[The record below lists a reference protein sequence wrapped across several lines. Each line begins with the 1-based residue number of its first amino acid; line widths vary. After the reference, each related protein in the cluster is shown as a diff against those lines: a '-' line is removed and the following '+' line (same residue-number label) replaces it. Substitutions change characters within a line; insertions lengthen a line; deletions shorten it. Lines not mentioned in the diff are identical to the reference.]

1 MIRLRQS
8 KSRIWRRARKR
19 NAPQRELRLLKRKYE
34 SQKRITSFYLGKKKG
49 EWEQIM
55 IEKARTNSKILWNFA
70 KGITGKTRKKDE
82 NTYVYIEGER
92 KAIELV
98 WKLFIKTWKE
108 DIYQEAAEM
117 DLTF

>member
-49 EWEQIM
+49 E
-55 IEKARTNSKILWNFA
+55 
-70 KGITGKTRKKDE
+70 
-82 NTYVYIEGER
+82 
-92 KAIELV
+92 
-98 WKLFIKTWKE
+98 
-108 DIYQEAAEM
+108 
-117 DLTF
+117 